1 MPHYEDAIDYSTD
14 EDMDVLGGGRCR
26 KDEKRV
32 SFCASKVRKSRAGK
46 GKKQSGSKSPAKK
59 SPARKRSGAKSPA
72 RKPSGA
78 KKELP
83 DALKFWRASVMEAAK
98 RLKMAKYPAAPKK
111 GTKLYKTARQI
122 YDKL

>member
-32 SFCASKVRKSRAGK
+32 SFCASKVRKS
-46 GKKQSGSKSPAKK
+46 PAKK

-78 KKELP
+78 KKDTP
-83 DALKFWRASVMEAAK
+83 ALQNWRASVKKAAK
-98 RLKMAKYPAAPKK
+98 RLKMDKYPAAPKK